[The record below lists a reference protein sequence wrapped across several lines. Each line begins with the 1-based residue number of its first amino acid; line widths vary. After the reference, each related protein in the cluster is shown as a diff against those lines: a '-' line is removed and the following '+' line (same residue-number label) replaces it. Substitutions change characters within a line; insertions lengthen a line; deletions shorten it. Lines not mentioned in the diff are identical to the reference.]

1 MSFLLTLSLIGNVV
15 ALYYALT
22 QRKARLSS
30 EERTEAEHAIVRQ
43 AMYLRGRL
51 TAVDVAAHSRIP
63 LASIEAT
70 LRELSVENQCLC
82 DLDEQGRAI
91 YVFPQFD
98 DSAVRQ
104 EATERAI
111 LRAVRIHDG
120 ELTTEQLAIATDL
133 TLSQARLWLSELAA
147 RGDCVAVRSEGDQAP
162 EKFRFSGLAQA
173 HRQGR

>member
-1 MSFLLTLSLIGNVV
+1 MGFLFTLSLIGNAI

-30 EERTEAEHAIVRQ
+30 EERTEAERAILRQ
-43 AMYLRGRL
+43 AMYLHGRL

-63 LASIEAT
+63 LANLEAT
-70 LRELSVENQCLC
+70 LRELVAENQCLS

-98 DSAVRQ
+98 DSAIRQ

-111 LRAVRIHDG
+111 LRAVRIHNG
-120 ELTTEQLAIATDL
+120 ELTIEQLALATDL
-133 TLSQARLWLSELAA
+133 TLSQARLWLSELTA
-147 RGDCVAVRSEGDQAP
+147 RGDCIAVKSQGNQAP
-162 EKFRFSGLAQA
+162 EKFRFGGLTQA
-173 HRQGR
+173 HQQGR